1 MENPG
6 FKTNAADKSRQ
17 TESLKDLSRTFWGEA
32 MASEEPLRESR
43 FPLVD
48 VQTALA
54 WRIIEPL
61 LAGSPRVLDAGA
73 GAGRYSLPI
82 AAAGHRVTHLDLS
95 DAMLSI
101 AMTEASRQG
110 LSGIEFMRGD
120 VKVLEDIYS
129 REYELTLCLDAPISY
144 AYPDHAQAL
153 AEVCRVTAGT
163 VVVMVSSRSGVLP
176 FFIDMDLAGEFLP
189 PGYDQPIDPL
199 LMTEGIWRDGV
210 ETFPPELREHLARV
224 GKLTPPD
231 YAFTPEELTAGLKRE
246 GFEVIRLGGPGVLAR
261 SIRPESLAK
270 IQGDAALYE
279 RFIEL
284 SLEFDFNTHNLGLG
298 GVNLLAVAR
307 RRSNGTSG
315 NGKVP
320 KTPKSPKKSNKR
332 NSGGVLNSRK
342 S

>member
-1 MENPG
+1 METPAAA
-6 FKTNAADKSRQ
+6 KTRQEKSPQ
-17 TESLKDLSRTFWGEA
+17 VSPHAFWGEA

-43 FPLVD
+43 FPLVN

-61 LAGSPRVLDAGA
+61 LEGSPRVLDAGA

-82 AAAGHRVTHLDLS
+82 AAAGHRVTHLDFS

-101 AMTEASRQG
+101 AMTEAARQG
-110 LSGIEFMRGD
+110 LSGIDFVRGD
-120 VKVLEDIYS
+120 VKALKFIYS
-129 REYELTLCLDAPISY
+129 RDYGLTLCLDAPISY
-144 AYPDHAQAL
+144 AYPDHGQAL

-176 FFIDMDLAGEFLP
+176 FFIDMDLSGEFLP

-210 ETFPPELREHLARV
+210 EAFPPELREHLARE

-231 YAFTPEELTAGLKRE
+231 YAFTPEELTAGLNRE
-246 GFEVIRLGGPGVLAR
+246 GFEVVQLGGPGALAR

-270 IQGDAALYE
+270 IQGNAALYE
-279 RFIEL
+279 RFIQL

-307 RRSNGTSG
+307 RRSNGASG
-315 NGKVP
+315 HGKLP
-320 KTPKSPKKSNKR
+320 KLPKPPKKPKKR
-332 NSGGVLNSRK
+332 NSSRVFK
-342 S
+342 SRAS